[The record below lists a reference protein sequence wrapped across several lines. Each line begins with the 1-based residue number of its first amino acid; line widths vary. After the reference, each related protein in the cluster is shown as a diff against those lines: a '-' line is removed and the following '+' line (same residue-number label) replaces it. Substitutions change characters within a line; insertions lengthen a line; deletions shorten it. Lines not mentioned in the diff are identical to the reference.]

1 LEEGCGVDGK
11 LKERVAVVTGASGG
25 IGRATC
31 CALVREGAKVVAVG
45 RDPTRLDET
54 VEMIDSISPCSA
66 FGLQLD
72 VRSPSDMEDMVERTL
87 ERFGGLDIL
96 VASAGILRPPGRSFT
111 PLWQMSVTDWD
122 AVMKTNLRGT
132 FLSNRAVLPQMI
144 QQRGGDIVNVSS
156 KSGRKGLAFDSA
168 YCGSKCG
175 IIGMTQALAKEAEP
189 FGVRVQVVLP
199 GTFDTALWD
208 QNPAAPRPA
217 GLPPPDRV
225 AELIVAIVSLPN
237 DVQVLA
243 PLVEPL
249 RTLEAASWLKRA

>member
-1 LEEGCGVDGK
+1 MDGK

-25 IGRATC
+25 IGRAAC
-31 CALVREGAKVVAVG
+31 RAFGREGAKVVAVG
-45 RDPTRLDET
+45 RDLTRLDET
-54 VEMIDSISPCSA
+54 VELVNSICPESA

-72 VRSPSDMEDMVERTL
+72 VRSPSDMERMVERTL

-96 VASAGILRPPGRSFT
+96 VASAGILRPPGGSFT
-111 PLWQMSVTDWD
+111 PLWQMSESDWD
-122 AVMKTNLRGT
+122 AVIDTNLKGT
-132 FLSNRAVLPQMI
+132 FLSNRAVLPQML

-168 YCGSKCG
+168 YCGSKFG

-208 QNPAAPRPA
+208 QNPTASRPA

-225 AELIVAIVSLPN
+225 ADLIVAMVSMPRDAQILS
-237 DVQVLA
+237 

-249 RTLEAASWLKRA
+249 HSLKAASWLKRA